1 MIYSDLFLFTID
13 SFFLLE
19 RRILINI
26 SLITDDVGYKNAK
39 TTNKKSRSQ
48 EPAIIT
54 SGVN

>member
-26 SLITDDVGYKNAK
+26 SLITDDVDYKNAK